1 LTAAGKKSDRRF
13 RVLCDWQKLVSRKR
27 SETGVLMAIAAGAL
41 GTAAGVTQGELEEGA
56 TQDVAERGEAGG
68 EPVAFSGN
76 LLVCHRYG

>member
-1 LTAAGKKSDRRF
+1 
-13 RVLCDWQKLVSRKR
+13 
-27 SETGVLMAIAAGAL
+27 MAIAAGAL